1 MGRDMKF
8 GDYLRRQRE
17 DRGWTQ
23 PDAANK
29 VGIEQ
34 SYLSKLETG
43 KSYPSDDV
51 FGRLIQA
58 YAIDVKALVRDLD
71 PGEADALRD
80 IESLRVTRLT
90 LHRTARRLSRGWM
103 LAGLACL
110 LIGGGSTG
118 AALTAS
124 DSSHEEYIYLS
135 RGVIAP
141 GEPFDVF
148 DRVDVPLGGTPERV
162 AEMRAQQIA
171 LQDRIDDEVRIQ
183 RTLQG
188 EGYFETV
195 EGGRRYFRALD
206 SETVIERSPLR
217 WFWVPGLMFLFGAL
231 GCFTISWRWK

>member
-1 MGRDMKF
+1 MMKF
-8 GDYLRRQRE
+8 GDYLRQARE
-17 DRGWTQ
+17 ARHWTQ
-23 PDAANK
+23 PEAAARA
-29 VGIEQ
+29 GIEQ

-51 FGRLIQA
+51 FGRLVQA
-58 YAIDVKALVRDLD
+58 YSIDVKALVSDLD
-71 PGEADALRD
+71 PAEAEALRE
-80 IESLRVTRLT
+80 IESLRATRLI

-110 LIGGGSTG
+110 LIAGGSIG

-124 DSSHEEYIYLS
+124 DTSHEEYIYLS

-148 DRVDVPLGGTPERV
+148 DLVDARLGGTSDMV
-162 AEMRAQQIA
+162 AGMRAQQIA
-171 LQDRIDDEVRIQ
+171 LQDRIDEEVRIQ

-206 SETVIERSPLR
+206 SQTVIERSPLR

>member
-1 MGRDMKF
+1 MMKF
-8 GDYLRRQRE
+8 GDYLRQARE
-17 DRGWTQ
+17 ARHWTQ
-23 PDAANK
+23 PEAAARA
-29 VGIEQ
+29 GIEQ
-34 SYLSKLETG
+34 SYLSKLEAG

-51 FGRLIQA
+51 FERLVQA
-58 YAIDVKALVRDLD
+58 YDIDVKALVRHLD
-71 PGEADALRD
+71 PAEAKALRD
-80 IESLRVTRLT
+80 IQSL
-90 LHRTARRLSRGWM
+90 RTARLILHRAVQTMSRGWM

-110 LIGGGSTG
+110 LIGGASAG

-124 DSSHEEYIYLS
+124 DTSHEEYIYLS

-141 GEPFDVF
+141 GEAFDVF
-148 DRVDVPLGGTPERV
+148 DRVDASPGENPE
-162 AEMRAQQIA
+162 AAAALRAQQIA
-171 LQDRIDDEVRIQ
+171 LQDRIDEEVRIQ

-206 SETVIERSPLR
+206 SQTVIERSPLR